1 MKTLLMRGTSFF
13 VLMATVLLHAQ
24 KSSEIDPMLGADKG
38 GNVFV
43 GPTLPFG
50 MAKPG
55 PDYGDNE
62 GNAGWEAS
70 GDLNGFSQLH
80 VSGTGGGPKYG
91 NILVQPMMGKADPA
105 HSPAPREEE
114 HAEVGYY
121 SVKLRGSGIRAEVT
135 TARRTPVYRFTYPAT
150 GERTLLVD
158 VGHLLMRRHESPHRY
173 PESQVVYSADVQ
185 VLSTTEVTGMQ
196 ASVMGW
202 NIQTTPMKVYFYLVT
217 NTPAVSTGVWEDGK
231 RVQPGAKTASYRM
244 PFTMSTLPR
253 PPAPI
258 VSTGA
263 YLTFAAG
270 EKPVMI
276 KIGVSFVSIEQ
287 AKKNAMTEVANFDF
301 DGTRKAVVKAW
312 DDELATVKIEGGT
325 PDERQQ
331 FATGLYHS
339 MLMPVDRTGENPL
352 WQSTAPYYDDF
363 YCIWDTF
370 RSSTPLL
377 TLLHPKR
384 VSAILQSL
392 LDIQDHDHFFVDGRS
407 GNFAGRTQGGSD
419 AEMMFTDAFVK
430 HLPGLDWG
438 RVYRAMVHDA
448 DTESDDPI
456 RYGRGDMD
464 EWKRLGY
471 LSIEHSD
478 PAGGPDRPGSRS
490 MEYAANDYAVALLA
504 KGLGHEADAKK
515 FITRAENW
523 KKLWKA
529 DAVDHTEQG
538 DVRGFIWLRH
548 DDGRWKENFNPHLVG
563 TWYEDNFYE
572 ATTWTYSLYVPQ
584 DIRGL
589 IQIAGGASDFK
600 KRLDLFFAPGDAQR
614 YRYDVGN
621 EPGFLAPYLYNWIG
635 EQSSTAKTIRAIL
648 PASYHT
654 GPDGL
659 PGNDDSGAMG
669 SFLVFNQMGFFPV
682 AAQNFYLIGSPIFP
696 RSSINL
702 GNGKTFSIVAE
713 HCSPNNVYIA
723 RATWNGRPYE
733 RSWFTHDQLMAGGEL
748 RLTMTDKPAH
758 WDTGPPPPSM
768 SDK

>member
-1 MKTLLMRGTSFF
+1 MQTLLVRGALLL
-13 VLMATVLLHAQ
+13 VLITTALLHAQ
-24 KSSEIDPMLGADKG
+24 NSSEIDPMLGADKG

-70 GDLNGFSQLH
+70 GALNGFSQLH

-105 HSPAPREEE
+105 HSSAPREGE

-121 SVKLRGSGIRAEVT
+121 SVKLGGSGIRAEVT
-135 TARRTPVYRFTYPAT
+135 TARRTPVYRFTYPST
-150 GERTLLVD
+150 GERTMLVD
-158 VGHLLMRRHESPHRY
+158 VGHLLMLRHESPHRY

-185 VLSTTEVTGMQ
+185 VLSRTEIAGMQ

-202 NIQTTPMKVYFYLVT
+202 NIQTMPMKVYFYLVT
-217 NTPAVSTGVWEDGK
+217 DTPAVSSGAWEDGK
-231 RVQPGAKTASYRM
+231 GVEPDTKTASYRM
-244 PFTMSTLPR
+244 PFTMSTLPN
-253 PPAPI
+253 PPPV

-270 EKPVMI
+270 EKPVMV
-276 KIGVSFVSIEQ
+276 KVGMSFVSIEQ
-287 AKKNAMTEVANFDF
+287 AKKNAMTEVPNFDF
-301 DGTRKAVVKAW
+301 DGTRKAVVGAW
-312 DDELATVKIEGGT
+312 DKELATVKIHGGT

-352 WQSTAPYYDDF
+352 WQSEAPYYDDF

-377 TLLHPKR
+377 TLLHPQR
-384 VSAILQSL
+384 VTAILQSL

-419 AEMMFTDAFVK
+419 AEMMFTDAFLK
-430 HLPGLDWG
+430 HLPGLDWA
-438 RVYRAMVHDA
+438 RVSRAIVHDA
-448 DTESDDPI
+448 DTESSDPI

-464 EWKRLGY
+464 EWERLGY

-504 KGLGHEADAKK
+504 KGMGNEADARK
-515 FITRAENW
+515 FMTRAENW
-523 KKLWKA
+523 KKLWDA

-538 DVRGFIWLRH
+538 DVRGFIWVRH
-548 DDGRWKENFNPHLVG
+548 NDGRWKENFNPHLVG
-563 TWYEDNFYE
+563 TWYQDNFYE
-572 ATTWTYSLYVPQ
+572 GTTWTYSLYVPQ
-584 DIRGL
+584 DVGGL

-600 KRLDLFFAPGDAQR
+600 KRLDLFFAPGAAER

-621 EPGFLAPYLYNWIG
+621 EPGFLAPYLYNWVG
-635 EQSSTAKTIRAIL
+635 DQSSTAKTIRAIL

-654 GPDGL
+654 GSDGL

-682 AAQNFYLIGSPIFP
+682 TAQNVYLIGSPTFP

-702 GNGKTFSIVAE
+702 GNGRTFSIVAE
-713 HCSPNNVYIA
+713 NCSPTNVYIA
-723 RATWNGRPYE
+723 KAMWNGKPYG
-733 RSWFTHDQLMAGGEL
+733 RSWFTHDQLIAGGEL

-768 SDK
+768 SDR

>member
-24 KSSEIDPMLGADKG
+24 KSSEIDPILGADKG

-91 NILVQPMMGKADPA
+91 NILVQPMMGKVNPA
-105 HSPAPREEE
+105 HSSAPREDER
-114 HAEVGYY
+114 AEVGYY

-352 WQSTAPYYDDF
+352 WHSTAPYYDDF

-490 MEYAANDYAVALLA
+490 MEYAANDYAIALLA

-523 KKLWKA
+523 KTLWKA

>member
-13 VLMATVLLHAQ
+13 VLMATALLHSQ

-91 NILVQPMMGKADPA
+91 NILVQPMMGKVNPA
-105 HSPAPREEE
+105 HSSAPREDER
-114 HAEVGYY
+114 AEVGYY
-121 SVKLRGSGIRAEVT
+121 SVKLGGSGIRAEVT

-185 VLSTTEVTGMQ
+185 VLSTTEVAGMQ

-352 WQSTAPYYDDF
+352 WHSTAPYYDDF

-392 LDIQDHDHFFVDGRS
+392 LDVQDHDHFFVDGRS

-490 MEYAANDYAVALLA
+490 MEYAANDYAIALLA

-713 HCSPNNVYIA
+713 HCSPKNVYIA